1 MHLSVRDFIA
11 TKTKNLITQTTKG
24 QKKMK
29 RFTALLLLALLVIVP
44 CFAACND
51 EIDDAS
57 QNSEVSEAEGFPLEY
72 KKFDNATVT
81 ILGVASGRHT
91 YGEMQFVANEEQDGN
106 VINDVVAE
114 RNNYIEET
122 YGIKIE
128 LLSEDYPNTKIDD
141 MLATGLDTYDV
152 IVGDVF
158 NMMPKVTSGA
168 FHKLNDLLLLENEW
182 WDQNSIKFL
191 SPAGDTY
198 MVAGDALICDDI
210 FTYLVLFNKDM
221 YEDQGLM
228 DQYGSMYDMVDA
240 GEWTYDRLHTIAKAV
255 SRPDP
260 DGKWTNV
267 NCTYGF
273 LGDAYGSTMMVAGAG
288 VSTVELTDDGFNL
301 VVGSQKSIDVFQ
313 KVQDL
318 MGDTAASCYVEQ
330 ITESWSGISSIFKN
344 NRGLY
349 YLTVANGIVT
359 LRQSATEEEAVNF
372 GVVPIPKFDE
382 EQENYYSGINAYQSE
397 VITIPST
404 NKANLDATVYA
415 LEALAYYSHSP
426 ASGKSLK
433 EAYYETVLK
442 LQSVES
448 DDDARML
455 DIIFGNRLYDLG
467 GIYNWGGLIGVYSHC
482 LRNNAGL
489 ASYWESIQGKVESE
503 MDATLEA
510 YDNMK

>member
-1 MHLSVRDFIA
+1 M
-11 TKTKNLITQTTKG
+11 KKITA
-24 QKKMK
+24 
-29 RFTALLLLALLVIVP
+29 FLLLVLLVIVP

-51 EIDDAS
+51 PADDTGKN
-57 QNSEVSEAEGFPLEY
+57 NSEVSEEAGFPLEY
-72 KKFDNATVT
+72 QKFDNATVT
-81 ILGVASGRHT
+81 ILAVATNRHT
-91 YGEMQFVANEEQDGN
+91 YGEMQFVPNDEQDGN

-114 RNNYIEET
+114 RNNFIEET

-128 LLSEDYPNTKIDD
+128 LLSEDYPNQKIDD

-168 FHKLNDLLLLENEW
+168 FHKLNDLLLLENDW

-221 YEDQGLM
+221 YEDQGLTAE
-228 DQYGSMYDMVDA
+228 YGSMYEMVDA

-255 SRPDP
+255 SKPDP

-267 NCTYGF
+267 NCTYGL
-273 LGDAYGSTMMVAGAG
+273 LGDAYGSTMMVSGAG
-288 VSTVELTDDGFNL
+288 VSTVELTEDGFNL

-313 KVQDL
+313 KVQSL
-318 MGDTAASCYVEQ
+318 MGDTAACCYVEQ
-330 ITESWSGISSIFKN
+330 IPESWSGISSIFKN

-372 GVVPIPKFDE
+372 GVVPIPKYNE
-382 EQENYYSGINAYQSE
+382 EQEEYYSGINAYQSE

-404 NKANLDATVYA
+404 NKENLDVTVYA
-415 LEALAYYSHSP
+415 LEAMAYYSKNP
-426 ASGKSLK
+426 ATGKSLK

-455 DIIFGNRLYDLG
+455 DIVFGNRLYDLG

-510 YDNMK
+510 YENMK

>member
-1 MHLSVRDFIA
+1 M
-11 TKTKNLITQTTKG
+11 
-24 QKKMK
+24 KKI
-29 RFTALLLLALLVIVP
+29 TALLLLALLVIVP

-51 EIDDAS
+51 SAEDVS
-57 QNSEVSEAEGFPLEY
+57 KNSEVSEVTGFPLEY
-72 KKFDNATVT
+72 HKFENARVT
-81 ILGVASGRHT
+81 ILAVATSRHT
-91 YGEMQFVANEEQDGN
+91 YGEMQFVPSDETDGN

-114 RNNYIEET
+114 RNNYIEQQ
-122 YGIKIE
+122 YGITIE
-128 LLSEDYPNTKIDD
+128 LISESYPNEKIDD

-152 IVGDVF
+152 IVGDVY

-168 FHKLNDLLLLENEW
+168 FHKLNDLLLLENDW
-182 WDQNSIKFL
+182 WDQNSIEFL

-221 YEDQGLM
+221 YEDQGLV
-228 DQYGSMYDMVDA
+228 DKYGTMYDMVDE
-240 GEWTYDRLHTIAKAV
+240 GEWTYDRLYTIAKEV

-267 NCTYGF
+267 NCTYGL

-288 VSTVELTDDGFNL
+288 VSTVELTEDGFNL

-313 KVQDL
+313 KVQQM
-318 MGDTAASCYVEQ
+318 MGDPAACCYVEQ
-330 ITESWSGISSIFKN
+330 IPESWSGISSIFKN

-372 GVVPIPKFDE
+372 GVVPIPKFDKN
-382 EQENYYSGINAYQSE
+382 QEDYYAGINAYQSE

-404 NKANLDATVYA
+404 NKENLDVTVYA
-415 LEALAYYSHSP
+415 LEAMAYYSKNP

-455 DIIFGNRLYDLG
+455 DIVFGNRLYDLG

-482 LRNNAGL
+482 LRNNVGL
-489 ASYWESIQGKVESE
+489 ASYWESIQGKVETE
-503 MDATLEA
+503 MDETLQA
-510 YDNMK
+510 YEDMK